1 MPYEAAKAVAATFCY
16 NIRYA
21 LTPVFGVDFLSLCVP
36 PEGPSFGRMLID
48 RDIVQG
54 CTEQATG
61 YRLLSRES
69 SIASS
74 PQSPALSDRFR
85 KPNSK
90 SLRPKLLKSVQSE
103 SGYGT
108 DSDRSDQYLDSPQT
122 PPSAQ
127 WVALNTP
134 RSVTA
139 HHCLPSPSSQP
150 VSPYPSQA
158 ELTYRSE
165 TSASS
170 EDNRP
175 AKRLR
180 AKDDEDDEAYGEDS
194 SSTHSSVSAQMPLSR
209 SKKPT
214 ASSKEAR
221 AAFMLMHMHV
231 EDAKIERGLRAR
243 RAST

>member
-36 PEGPSFGRMLID
+36 PEHPSFGCMLID
-48 RDIVQG
+48 RDIVQQ

-74 PQSPALSDRFR
+74 PRSPALSDGLR
-85 KPNSK
+85 KSNPK

-108 DSDRSDQYLDSPQT
+108 DSDRSDNDLEPPQT
-122 PPSAQ
+122 PQ

-139 HHCLPSPSSQP
+139 HHYLPSPSNRP
-150 VSPYPSQA
+150 VSPYPTQA

-165 TSASS
+165 VSPGS
-170 EDNRP
+170 EDNRRP
-175 AKRLR
+175 KRLR
-180 AKDDEDDEAYGEDS
+180 AEDDEAYGEDS
-194 SSTHSSVSAQMPLSR
+194 SSTSSSDSPQMPLSR

-214 ASSKEAR
+214 ALSKEAR
-221 AAFMLMHMHV
+221 AACMLVRMHV
-231 EDAKIERGLRAR
+231 EDAKMDGTGVRAR

>member
-36 PEGPSFGRMLID
+36 PEDPSFGRMLID
-48 RDIVQG
+48 RDVVQR

-61 YRLLSRES
+61 YRLISRES
-69 SIASS
+69 SLASS
-74 PQSPALSDRFR
+74 PRSPALSDGF
-85 KPNSK
+85 KKSNSK

-108 DSDRSDQYLDSPQT
+108 DSDRSESYIASPQT
-122 PPSAQ
+122 PPGAQ

-134 RSVTA
+134 RSVTN
-139 HHCLPSPSSQP
+139 HHYLPSPSSKP
-150 VSPYPSQA
+150 VSPFPSQV
-158 ELTYRSE
+158 EPTYRPETPSNSE
-165 TSASS
+165 G
-170 EDNRP
+170 NRP

-180 AKDDEDDEAYGEDS
+180 AEDDETYGEDS
-194 SSTHSSVSAQMPLSR
+194 STSRSSASPQMPR
-209 SKKPT
+209 HHPQKPT
-214 ASSKEAR
+214 LNSKEAR
-221 AAFMLMHMHV
+221 AAYMLMRMHV
-231 EDAKIERGLRAR
+231 EDAKMEGTGSRAR